1 MNHDDKIKKSFGNRG
16 KFYTTSSTHA
26 DPVILEK
33 MVHLVEPQENW
44 NVLDVAT
51 GTGHTAFAFAPHVKS
66 IIGIDLTLEMLEE
79 AKELNKQ
86 YDFMNIDFQQGNVN
100 VLNFSERNF

>member
-1 MNHDDKIKKSFGNRG
+1 
-16 KFYTTSSTHA
+16 
-26 DPVILEK
+26 

-100 VLNFSERNF
+100 VLNFSDEIFDLITCRRAFTIFPIKISHCNK